1 MKILPRITL
10 FTLLA
15 TAVFSLAGCTRS
27 YDSATC
33 QRLCDKLSGG
43 EQLTQDEY
51 ARMIEQYD
59 LVLEYL
65 VQRTDSVMLIED
77 NMQRLDVGHRL
88 RDDEEFNERW
98 QVMFDFGSALVSGPC
113 RRYAQRLQ
121 SQQLHGAAAL
131 YRAHKPQYGIDINH
145 LTLNNIADEV
155 FVQIISAFLI
165 GLGLVLSSLCL
176 KSAIKGYG
184 ERDRVVTV
192 RGLCEKEVQANKVT
206 WPLVTKEMGNDLPTI
221 YDRIQATKRQ
231 NTAVSEIERHFSR

>member
-15 TAVFSLAGCTRS
+15 TAVFSLAGCTRC

-98 QVMFDFGSALVSGPC
+98 QVMFDFGSALYQA
-113 RRYAQRLQ
+113 R
-121 SQQLHGAAAL
+121 AAGML
-131 YRAHKPQYGIDINH
+131 SDFN
-145 LTLNNIADEV
+145 LNNYMELLPYTER
-155 FVQIISAFLI
+155 ISRNMASI
-165 GLGLVLSSLCL
+165 
-176 KSAIKGYG
+176 
-184 ERDRVVTV
+184 
-192 RGLCEKEVQANKVT
+192 
-206 WPLVTKEMGNDLPTI
+206 
-221 YDRIQATKRQ
+221 
-231 NTAVSEIERHFSR
+231 